1 MNQDLVVAQVRNL
14 AGLMIG
20 AVTLSRGKVDAE
32 TLVRHRVNRI
42 VALTT
47 PVINL
52 VVLMIGVMTPNRRRV
67 DAETLVRLRVD
78 LIVAQTTPV
87 NNLVVLMIGVMT
99 PKRRRVDVETLVRHR
114 VDRIVA
120 LTTPVI
126 NLVVLMIGVMTPN
139 RRRVDAETLV
149 RLRVDLIVALTTPV
163 NNLVVLMIG
172 VMTPNRRRVDVVV
185 SSHLT
190 VVIKAVSRNMAPMT
204 IADVATSVPR
214 SVDRAVIVAK
224 WDLHRTISIAEVLIA
239 APVTL
244 SRRTAVPIAV
254 VKIFAHRRM
263 GRAAIAITSARP
275 RATVATTV
283 VAMTVA
289 ATAVV
294 RNRRCATRSASSPF
308 VLWLNGLDRT
318 ARALGIPWAGFV

>member
-32 TLVRHRVNRI
+32 TLVRHRV
-42 VALTT
+42 
-47 PVINL
+47 
-52 VVLMIGVMTPNRRRV
+52 
-67 DAETLVRLRVD
+67 
-78 LIVAQTTPV
+78 
-87 NNLVVLMIGVMT
+87 
-99 PKRRRVDVETLVRHR
+99 
-114 VDRIVA
+114 DRIVA
-120 LTTPVI
+120 LTTPVN

-283 VAMTVA
+283 ATTVVAMTVA